1 MWRAT
6 KYTHLRGLKIDA
18 RTGPGPRLYQAGL
31 SCGREFQISANR
43 PRNAQVLCEQHR
55 DVLITTITA
64 PHCTLI
70 VVSRSLRTSR
80 LHPLPLSPP
89 PPLLEAVACGF
100 PYIHVDNTTSA
111 ALFCSLPAC
120 NWQNSNSTFARETVL
135 KRCLRLLLHTRHIFE
150 KRRSQDVYYVCG
162 CIITQRTAFFL
173 SLTT

>member
-64 PHCTLI
+64 PHRTLI

-80 LHPLPLSPP
+80 LH
-89 PPLLEAVACGF
+89 PLLEAVACGF
-100 PYIHVDNTTSA
+100 PYIHVDNTSA
-111 ALFCSLPAC
+111 ALFCSLPVCMQLAKFKFNFC
-120 NWQNSNSTFARETVL
+120 AGNHFET
-135 KRCLRLLLHTRHIFE
+135 
-150 KRRSQDVYYVCG
+150 
-162 CIITQRTAFFL
+162 L
-173 SLTT
+173 SALAAAY